1 MRDYTPEQQKASVKL
16 KSNGVL
22 IKLIKFDDTPADTNK
37 PWASGVS
44 NRDSAGASTCV
55 YALRAHP
62 GSSDFKTGTQF
73 IAEDL
78 LKTLEAVYIAEVG
91 EDDKESLDQ
100 YHVVED
106 DREHFGIK
114 FVRRFK
120 PGNVTI
126 LYYIGVA
133 K

>member
-1 MRDYTPEQQKASVKL
+1 MRDYTEKQVGASTKI
-16 KSNGVL
+16 KNSGVL
-22 IKLIKFDDTPADTNK
+22 IKLIKFDDTPADSDK

-44 NRDSAGASTCV
+44 NRESAGASVCV
-55 YALRAHP
+55 WAVRAYP
-62 GSSDFKTGTQF
+62 GSSAFNVGSKF
-73 IAEDL
+73 VAEDL
-78 LKTLEAVYIAEVG
+78 LKTAEIMYIAEVG
-91 EDDKESLDQ
+91 EEDKEGLDK

-106 DREHFGIK
+106 DSEQYGIK